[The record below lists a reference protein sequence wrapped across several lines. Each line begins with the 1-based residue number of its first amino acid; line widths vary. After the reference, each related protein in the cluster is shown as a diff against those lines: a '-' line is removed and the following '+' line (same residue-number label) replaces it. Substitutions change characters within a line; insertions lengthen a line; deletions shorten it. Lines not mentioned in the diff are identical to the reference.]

1 MNKVSL
7 TGNLMCLVVSTV
19 GLSVVV
25 PELVHYV
32 PAEAALFTVSG
43 LGLIYSLTRLLKCVE

>member
-7 TGNLMCLVVSTV
+7 TGNLMCLVLSTV

-25 PELVHYV
+25 PELIHYV
-32 PAEAALFTVSG
+32 PAETALFTVSG

>member
-7 TGNLMCLVVSTV
+7 TGNLMCLVISTV
-19 GLSVVV
+19 GLSIVT

-32 PAEAALFTVSG
+32 PAETLLFAVSG
-43 LGLIYSLTRLLKCVE
+43 MGLIYSLTRLLKCVR

>member
-32 PAEAALFTVSG
+32 PAETALFTVSG

>member
-19 GLSVVV
+19 GLSIVT
-25 PELVHYV
+25 PELVHYM
-32 PAEAALFTVSG
+32 PAETALFTVSG
-43 LGLIYSLTRLLKCVE
+43 LGLVYSLTRLLKCVR